1 MKKNLL
7 ILLNILTLCASALA
21 HSGIEIGPNGG
32 RIIEFSKNE
41 TMHGE
46 LTLKGDR
53 FEIALLDKEM
63 KPVAVSDQELT
74 ITIGDRSKP
83 EKIAVEKKDT
93 HFTFPTVKAG
103 EWIVF
108 QFKQDAKAKAITARV
123 QYDVASCGACKK
135 PEWLCACAADK
146 KK

>member
-1 MKKNLL
+1 
-7 ILLNILTLCASALA
+7 
-21 HSGIEIGPNGG
+21 
-32 RIIEFSKNE
+32 
-41 TMHGE
+41 MHGE

-135 PEWLCACAADK
+135 PEWLCACAAEK